1 MKRFSMLLTAFV
13 FLMIVLTG
21 CTDNTTKDGA
31 NNESANKGAAS
42 STITSGGAVTVGI
55 SQDLDSLDPHKA
67 VYAGT
72 KEVLFNVYEGLVKPT
87 ADGDLVPAVAEKF
100 EISDDAKTYTFT
112 LREGLTF
119 HDGSNVTAEDVKY
132 SIERYA
138 DIQGKE
144 SAFSI
149 LGKVVIVDEKTVEVH
164 LKEGNSEFLS
174 ELTLAILPKS
184 NKEPAKDP
192 VGTGP
197 FKVKKFEKGQSLLVE
212 RFDGYRKK
220 ELPYLDEVTFKIV
233 PDTDAAFTELQG
245 GNLDILQYLT
255 EDQTKTLGDKFQVVQ
270 GSVNYVQALYLNNNF
285 EPFKDKRVRQALC
298 YAIDNEAINEFVFAG
313 KSHVIGTNMIPG
325 FSKYYNAET
334 EKTYTK
340 DIEKA
345 KSLLKEAGYENGFD
359 LTIIVPNN
367 YGPHKTVAE
376 IVVEQLKEIGVKAK
390 IETIEFT
397 SWVSDVYGDRKYEAT
412 VVAVDG
418 TLSPSSWFEKNESS
432 APKNFTN
439 YKNDEFDKIF
449 KEAKAS
455 IDDKEKVELYK
466 KLQMILSEDAAS
478 VYIQDPANLIA
489 VNKKLSGYQCYPV
502 AAQDLCEVGYVAE

>member
-1 MKRFSMLLTAFV
+1 MKRFSMLLTVFV

-31 NNESANKGAAS
+31 NNESANKEAAS

-87 ADGDLVPAVAEKF
+87 ADGDLVPAAAEKF
-100 EISDDAKTYTFT
+100 EISNDAKTYTFT
-112 LREGLTF
+112 LRKGLTF

-149 LGKVVIVDEKTVEVH
+149 LEKVVIVDEKTVEVK

-174 ELTLAILPKS
+174 ELTVAILPKS
-184 NKEPAKDP
+184 NKEPAKNP

-285 EPFKDKRVRQALC
+285 EPFRDKRVRQALC
-298 YAIDNEAINEFVFAG
+298 YAVDNEAINEFVFAG

-345 KSLLKEAGYENGFD
+345 KALLKEAGYDNGFD
-359 LTIIVPNN
+359 LTITVPNN

-390 IETIEFT
+390 IEMIEFT
-397 SWVSDVYGDRKYEAT
+397 SWVSEVYGDRKYEAT

-489 VNKKLSGYQCYPV
+489 VNKKLSGYKCYPV

>member
-1 MKRFSMLLTAFV
+1 MKRFSMLLTVFV

-31 NNESANKGAAS
+31 NNESANKEADS

-100 EISDDAKTYTFT
+100 EISNDAKTYTFT
-112 LREGLTF
+112 LRKGLTF

-149 LGKVVIVDEKTVEVH
+149 LEKVVIVDEKTVEVK

-174 ELTLAILPKS
+174 ELTVAILPKS
-184 NKEPAKDP
+184 NKEPAKNP

-285 EPFKDKRVRQALC
+285 EPFRDKRVRQALC
-298 YAIDNEAINEFVFAG
+298 YAVDNEAINEFVFAG

-345 KSLLKEAGYENGFD
+345 KALLKEAGYDNGFD
-359 LTIIVPNN
+359 LTITVPNN

-390 IETIEFT
+390 IEMIEFT
-397 SWVSDVYGDRKYEAT
+397 SWVSEVYGDRKYEAT

-489 VNKKLSGYQCYPV
+489 VNKKLSGYKCYPV